1 MIRPIRKIEK
11 TTLSKKY
18 NKNKYLNIV
27 FDSFKKVCYY
37 KP

>member
-1 MIRPIRKIEK
+1 MILPIRKIEK
-11 TTLSKKY
+11 TTLSKKH